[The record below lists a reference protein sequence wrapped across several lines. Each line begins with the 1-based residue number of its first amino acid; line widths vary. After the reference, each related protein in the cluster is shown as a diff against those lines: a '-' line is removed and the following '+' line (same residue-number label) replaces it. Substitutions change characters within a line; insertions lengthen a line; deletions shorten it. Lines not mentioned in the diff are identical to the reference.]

1 MVKFECKNC
10 KKIFNK
16 KSTYIN
22 HTEYKKYPCVSNIKN
37 KYCLEI
43 KDNGAK
49 EVNNDKSND
58 INNKI
63 FGAND
68 YIGAN
73 KNKNIDNIELKKEKI
88 MCKFCCKIFL
98 YNKNLN
104 KHIREERCEV
114 LKLQNQQK
122 ENIFI
127 NLVKEDE
134 INNQTNN
141 KLNKISESDDKNQIL
156 LLFNELKEMKNI
168 FETKLTE
175 QKILLEKESYEKKI
189 INEKILELEK
199 NNLELQ
205 KLNYKLQNKM
215 DKIVLKNKVK
225 INKNSNINITN
236 TKNSNNTQNITNNLI
251 VNNHP
256 IKLVDFGKEDLNK
269 ISHNIFID
277 TIKSQGTGLYNKAL
291 EGIHFNKDYPENQNI
306 YISDFNRDKVMI
318 YKNEK
323 WIIDN
328 WDTIFPVLLEKVVQ
342 FGYDKNEFLK
352 DCDYKLD
359 GKKFNKQ
366 MIKNGMRWYK
376 LLYGEEPDVE
386 YFELDENDRPEIDEE
401 TYNDYLEMQ
410 EFRKKHPKKETELNL
425 KNKMKMNIYNKR
437 ELPIEN
443 YKKIANINLEKFKK
457 IE

>member
-1 MVKFECKNC
+1 
-10 KKIFNK
+10 
-16 KSTYIN
+16 
-22 HTEYKKYPCVSNIKN
+22 
-37 KYCLEI
+37 
-43 KDNGAK
+43 
-49 EVNNDKSND
+49 
-58 INNKI
+58 
-63 FGAND
+63 
-68 YIGAN
+68 
-73 KNKNIDNIELKKEKI
+73 
-88 MCKFCCKIFL
+88 
-98 YNKNLN
+98 
-104 KHIREERCEV
+104 
-114 LKLQNQQK
+114 
-122 ENIFI
+122 
-127 NLVKEDE
+127 
-134 INNQTNN
+134 
-141 KLNKISESDDKNQIL
+141 
-156 LLFNELKEMKNI
+156 
-168 FETKLTE
+168 
-175 QKILLEKESYEKKI
+175 LEKESYEKKI

-215 DKIVLKNKVK
+215 DRIVLKNKVK
-225 INKNSNINITN
+225 INKNSNSNSNSNINITN

-251 VNNHP
+251 VNNHQ

-410 EFRKKHPKKETELNL
+410 EFRKRHPKKETELNL

-443 YKKIANINLEKFKK
+443 YKKIANINLDKFKK
-457 IE
+457 IEC